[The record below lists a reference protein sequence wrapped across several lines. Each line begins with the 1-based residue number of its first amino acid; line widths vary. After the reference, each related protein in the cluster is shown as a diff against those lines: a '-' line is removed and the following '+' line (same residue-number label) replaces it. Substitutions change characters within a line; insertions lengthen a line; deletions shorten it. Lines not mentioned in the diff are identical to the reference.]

1 MEGSILAYIA
11 AVNLLTLFLMRVDKQ
26 KAIKN
31 QFRIPER
38 TFFLLSLL
46 GGAIGTYIG
55 MKIFRHKT
63 KHGRFTIGIP
73 ILIIVNLATFIYA
86 FVSMS

>member
-1 MEGSILAYIA
+1 MENSLFAYIA
-11 AVNLLTLFLMRVDKQ
+11 VVNIITFYLMRVDKQ

-38 TFFLLSLL
+38 TFFLLSIL
-46 GGAIGTYIG
+46 GGALGTYIG

-63 KHGRFTIGIP
+63 KHASFAIGMP
-73 ILIIVNLATFIYA
+73 ILILLNLGLFIYA
-86 FVSMS
+86 FYNL

>member
-1 MEGSILAYIA
+1 MENSLFAYIA
-11 AVNLLTLFLMRVDKQ
+11 VVNIITFYLMRIDKQ

-38 TFFLLSLL
+38 TFFLLSIL

-55 MKIFRHKT
+55 MKLFRHKT
-63 KHGRFTIGIP
+63 KHARFTVGIP
-73 ILIIVNLATFIYA
+73 ILIVLNIGLFIYA
-86 FVSMS
+86 FYNM

>member
-1 MEGSILAYIA
+1 MDGSILAYIA

-26 KAIKN
+26 KAMKK

-46 GGAIGTYIG
+46 GGATGTYVG
-55 MKIFRHKT
+55 MKTFRHKT
-63 KHGRFTIGIP
+63 KHGKFTVGIP
-73 ILIIVNLATFIYA
+73 VLIVLNLAAFIYA
-86 FVSMS
+86 F

>member
-1 MEGSILAYIA
+1 MENSLFAYIA
-11 AVNLLTLFLMRVDKQ
+11 VVNIITFYLMRVDKQ

-38 TFFLLSLL
+38 TYFLLSIL

-63 KHGRFTIGIP
+63 KHASFAIGMP
-73 ILIIVNLATFIYA
+73 ILILLNLGLFIYA
-86 FVSMS
+86 FYNL

>member
-1 MEGSILAYIA
+1 MENSLFAYIA
-11 AVNLLTLFLMRVDKQ
+11 VVNIITFYLMRVDKQ

-38 TFFLLSLL
+38 TFFLLSIL
-46 GGAIGTYIG
+46 GGALGTYIG

-63 KHGRFTIGIP
+63 KHASFTIGMP
-73 ILIIVNLATFIYA
+73 ILILLNLGLFIYV
-86 FVSMS
+86 FYNL

>member
-1 MEGSILAYIA
+1 MEESILAYIA

-55 MKIFRHKT
+55 MKAFRHKT

-73 ILIIVNLATFIYA
+73 ILIIVNLAAFIYV
-86 FVSMS
+86 FGSMS